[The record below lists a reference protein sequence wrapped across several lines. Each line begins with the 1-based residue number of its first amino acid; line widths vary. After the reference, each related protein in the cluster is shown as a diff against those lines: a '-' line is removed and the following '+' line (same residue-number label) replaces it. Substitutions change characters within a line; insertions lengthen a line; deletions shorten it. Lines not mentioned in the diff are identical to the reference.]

1 VTQAALDINQQAR
14 VDGLPSAL
22 AVLAL
27 IALIGLFV
35 ARRVPTTPS
44 SRRQT
49 QHRAPPDP
57 RPGRTRR
64 LPPTAGDRC
73 ARQ

>member
-1 VTQAALDINQQAR
+1 MTQAALDINQQAR

-35 ARRVPTTPS
+35 ARRVPDHSQLAAADAAPS
-44 SRRQT
+44 AT
-49 QHRAPPDP
+49 
-57 RPGRTRR
+57 G
-64 LPPTAGDRC
+64 PPTRA
-73 ARQ
+73 

>member
-1 VTQAALDINQQAR
+1 MTQAALDINQQAR

-35 ARRVPTTPS
+35 ARRVPDHPQLAAADAAPS
-44 SRRQT
+44 AT
-49 QHRAPPDP
+49 
-57 RPGRTRR
+57 G
-64 LPPTAGDRC
+64 PPTRPDEAAAG
-73 ARQ
+73 A